1 MASESITP
9 IEMLATKFEGKW
21 IRVNEPTKIYIRKDD
36 FGVDKEQDAHTEM
49 FIMNTKH
56 SQWNNLATLRHPH

>member
-1 MASESITP
+1 
-9 IEMLATKFEGKW
+9 MLATNFEGKW

-36 FGVDKEQDAHTEM
+36 FVVDKEHDAHTEM

-56 SQWNNLATLRHPH
+56 SQWNNLAT